1 MFNTEA
7 DMARAGRKPSANAK
21 RRQTTRAGQ
30 GRAAEDGGTPE
41 LRQRKL
47 WATRRADLPMEPLAV
62 LYGHGKVD
70 EAAYRAGMRLEVAR
84 RACFGVDT
92 APTRQFY
99 EGGAGGSPDQWAAR
113 RAAATVMVDARAEA
127 RIEGE
132 YDQLLKALRRCGPEV
147 AAATLG
153 IATRPYAGAWLA
165 AALVEADRPWTARH
179 DTRLALIREGLAAI
193 DRLGSRPL

>member
-1 MFNTEA
+1 MG
-7 DMARAGRKPSANAK
+7 RPGRKASAQAK

-30 GRAAEDGGTPE
+30 GRAGEDKGTAE

-62 LYGHGKVD
+62 LYGHGRIE
-70 EAAYRAGMRLEVAR
+70 EAEYRAGLRLENAR

-92 APTRQFY
+92 APTRSFY
-99 EGGAGGSPDQWAAR
+99 EGASTGSGPDQWAAR
-113 RAAATVMVDARAEA
+113 RAAASPANERAEA
-127 RIEGE
+127 RVEGE
-132 YDQLLKALRRCGPEV
+132 YDRLLTALQRCG
-147 AAATLG
+147 AAVTSATLG

-165 AALVEADRPWTARH
+165 ASLVEDGRPWTARH

-193 DRLGSRPL
+193 AKLGSREL